1 LVRLEHLFSTFPA
14 QNMKSK
20 TQTLGTILTVSILTL
35 LHSTGISEGQNPQLP
50 PTPIPSTGSPNP
62 NSPKALEKKGTG
74 AIERIQDL
82 QGKVAAAKKS
92 LEIANRPQNE
102 REKDLDNSI
111 SVITTVLAEVSDGGE
126 VYKMLQQSIA
136 TSEAKLKEY
145 KTKMADPQASVKQQ
159 EVYLNLVNKFK
170 ATTDGLIKSR
180 MGVTMQREALTAA
193 LDDAKRNKVLFFDMV
208 QAEELEQAN
217 AAIIEM
223 VKSMMLVSDSLSG
236 IGTDLSKIKMAPIP

>member
-1 LVRLEHLFSTFPA
+1 
-14 QNMKSK
+14 M
-20 TQTLGTILTVSILTL
+20 
-35 LHSTGISEGQNPQLP
+35 
-50 PTPIPSTGSPNP
+50 
-62 NSPKALEKKGTG
+62 
-74 AIERIQDL
+74 ERIQDL

-170 ATTDGLIKSR
+170 VTTDGLIKSR
-180 MGVTMQREALTAA
+180 MAVTMQREALTAA
-193 LDDAKRNKVLFFDMV
+193 LDDAKRNKILFSDMV
-208 QAEELEQAN
+208 QADELAEAN
-217 AAIIEM
+217 AAVIEM

-236 IGTDLSKIKMAPIP
+236 IGTDLSKIKMAPLP